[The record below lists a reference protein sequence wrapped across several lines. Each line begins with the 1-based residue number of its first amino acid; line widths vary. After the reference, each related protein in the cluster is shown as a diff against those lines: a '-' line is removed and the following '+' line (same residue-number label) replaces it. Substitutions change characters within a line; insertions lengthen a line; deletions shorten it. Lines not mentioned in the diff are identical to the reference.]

1 MDDHSITGSDEVI
14 CKISDNAK
22 CIRRDIH
29 THVQVDGYALIT
41 WLSMYFL
48 GDSGIRFLVF
58 TVLGRLKGPDICNI
72 HVPPYRQN
80 KRDESNEKTV
90 KWEKK

>member
-1 MDDHSITGSDEVI
+1 MYTYG
-14 CKISDNAK
+14 
-22 CIRRDIH
+22 DIH

-58 TVLGRLKGPDICNI
+58 TVLGRLKGPDISNI
-72 HVPPYRQN
+72 LRTCTSVSSKQMG
-80 KRDESNEKTV
+80 
-90 KWEKK
+90 

>member
-1 MDDHSITGSDEVI
+1 MYTYG
-14 CKISDNAK
+14 
-22 CIRRDIH
+22 DIH
-29 THVQVDGYALIT
+29 THVQLDGYA

-58 TVLGRLKGPDICNI
+58 TVVLGRLKGPDISVSNI

-80 KRDESNEKTV
+80 KWDESNEKTF
-90 KWEKK
+90 KWKKK